1 MATIP
6 LRRLRPHRRDR
17 GTERRAGGH
26 HAGLYRTAPV
36 NLVRDFGKAG
46 IINAP
51 IKITSLVDAQ
61 KKIGY
66 SSDWGTFTLCEAV
79 YAHFNNT
86 LGNIGPIYVINVLD
100 PSAGKHRKETAT
112 TKTLTFTGGRA
123 EFASDKIILD
133 TLTIA
138 KNDSGNYVEG
148 TDYAVDYNF
157 TKGTVIITSLKDDA
171 QLAGSLTAS
180 FSEVDD
186 SEIADSDIIGGVT
199 SSGEYSG
206 LSAIALLYPEQFA
219 VCNLIAAPGW
229 SHSPAVYN
237 AMLTTCKKINGHWD
251 AFVVADLAPRGQHR
265 AGGRH
270 DHQGDRMEEGQRL
283 HRRAL

>member
-1 MATIP
+1 MCSTPPRASTARRRP
-6 LRRLRPHRRDR
+6 LPRP
-17 GTERRAGGH
+17 
-26 HAGLYRTAPV
+26 
-36 NLVRDFGKAG
+36 
-46 IINAP
+46 
-51 IKITSLVDAQ
+51 S
-61 KKIGY
+61 
-66 SSDWGTFTLCEAV
+66 
-79 YAHFNNT
+79 
-86 LGNIGPIYVINVLD
+86 
-100 PSAGKHRKETAT
+100 PSP
-112 TKTLTFTGGRA
+112 GGRA

-251 AFVVADLAPRGQHR
+251 AFVVAAPAPRGQHR

-283 HRRAL
+283 HRRAF

>member
-1 MATIP
+1 M
-6 LRRLRPHRRDR
+6 
-17 GTERRAGGH
+17 
-26 HAGLYRTAPV
+26 
-36 NLVRDFGKAG
+36 
-46 IINAP
+46 
-51 IKITSLVDAQ
+51 
-61 KKIGY
+61 
-66 SSDWGTFTLCEAV
+66 
-79 YAHFNNT
+79 
-86 LGNIGPIYVINVLD
+86 LD

-237 AMLTTCKKINGHWD
+237 AMLTTCKFQSTPSARRATGCSTTTTPSQTYFNPRP
-251 AFVVADLAPRGQHR
+251 PRGERQ
-265 AGGRH
+265 
-270 DHQGDRMEEGQRL
+270 QKQRKNPML
-283 HRRAL
+283 LFHYTHLCTI